1 MAMLTIRD
9 LDDDLE
15 AQLGIRS
22 AFGTRIHQQ
31 VMALTRGGL
40 PLPVR
45 SLRRVVPILPDWR
58 YNSGRFRPYPHE
70 KQADEYNI

>member
-31 VMALTRGGL
+31 VMALTRGGSTVACTF
-40 PLPVR
+40 P
-45 SLRRVVPILPDWR
+45 SACC
-58 YNSGRFRPYPHE
+58 PHS
-70 KQADEYNI
+70 ARLAL